1 MSDNAIHIEGLRKRF
16 WRNAVLQDL
25 DLDVGHGETFV
36 VLGRNGA
43 GKSKLFKLLLGTLAP
58 DAGSLSVLGLDP
70 VRRGARLR
78 RRVGYVPSTPD
89 AYGWM
94 SFCDLCRFLEPYY
107 PGWSRELAGDLAAQL
122 EVPLRT
128 PFRKM
133 SRGEGMKAM
142 LCAALA
148 PEPELLLLDE
158 PFAGLDPIVREEVLR
173 GVIGHLKNNRRTV
186 VCTTHDLDVAARIA
200 DRVVYLENGRVQK
213 DEYVDEVR
221 PEALRAQFAGISGE
235 QR

>member
-25 DLDVGHGETFV
+25 DLDVGHGETVV

-43 GKSKLFKLLLGTLAP
+43 GKSTLFRLLLGTLAP
-58 DAGSLSVLGLDP
+58 DAGSLGVLGLDP
-70 VRRGARLR
+70 LRCGARLR

-89 AYGWM
+89 AYRWM
-94 SFCDLCRFLEPYY
+94 SFRDLCRFLEPYY
-107 PGWSRELAGDLAAQL
+107 PGWSRERAGDLAAQL

-173 GVIGHLKNNRRTV
+173 GVIGHLKDTQRTV

-213 DEYVDEVR
+213 DEYVDEVQ